1 MLLVA
6 QEDSDISDDLQIT
19 KNVFKTYLDIK
30 FLYFN
35 S

>member
-19 KNVFKTYLDIK
+19 KNVFKTYLDII